1 MKFNVT
7 IECNNDVFVEN
18 LSYEL
23 TSALFKVTRLI
34 ESKMVIE
41 LHNHPIFDSNGNKVG
56 IIKITK
62 R

>member
-1 MKFNVT
+1 MKFNIS
-7 IECNNDVFVEN
+7 IECKNDTFIEN

-34 ESKMVIE
+34 ENKMIIE
-41 LHNHPIFDSNGNKVG
+41 LHNHPIFDSNGNNVG
-56 IIKITK
+56 TIKITK